1 MLALKLSP
9 FCTKRIIMWKFLLD
23 QTDKIDNDGTAAS
36 LLQLMSL
43 GIGAFNQNGEFK
55 FCVNKGA

>member
-1 MLALKLSP
+1 
-9 FCTKRIIMWKFLLD
+9 MWKFLLD

-55 FCVNKGA
+55 FSVNKGA